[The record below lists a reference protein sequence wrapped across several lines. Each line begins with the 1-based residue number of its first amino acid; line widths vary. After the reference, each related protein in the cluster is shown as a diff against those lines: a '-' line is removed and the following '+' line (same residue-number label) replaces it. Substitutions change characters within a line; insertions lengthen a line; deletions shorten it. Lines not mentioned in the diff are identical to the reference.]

1 MQDLGEFLEGYDFM
15 LSPGQQL
22 LPFPVG
28 AADPSDPGGDPD
40 PSEEWW
46 GMDAI
51 ANLTGQPVTA
61 VPWDLVEGVPVGL
74 QLMGRRFGDAQLLAA
89 AGVWD
94 ASARSHPAD
103 APFVGA
109 AQRCSSTVRLI
120 PWPVEAES

>member
-1 MQDLGEFLEGYDFM
+1 M

-28 AADPSDPGGDPD
+28 AGRPVRPRRRRGSQQDR
-40 PSEEWW
+40 WW

-61 VPWDLVEGVPVGL
+61 VPWDLVEAGLPVGV

-89 AGVWD
+89 AGIWE
-94 ASARSHPAD
+94 ASGRRLRTHP
-103 APFVGA
+103 
-109 AQRCSSTVRLI
+109 S
-120 PWPVEAES
+120 